1 MTGLSSS
8 PRPHLVEGEN
18 PLPQVVLL
26 LPQMH
31 AHARTHSQYIL
42 GQSFLYN
49 FSLVEG
55 YLLLPKTDSQNDK
68 SKLLVLEIA
77 THCRNIYF
85 LATKAL

>member
-1 MTGLSSS
+1 M
-8 PRPHLVEGEN
+8 VEGEN

-42 GQSFLYN
+42 GQSFLYD
-49 FSLVEG
+49 FPLVEG

-68 SKLLVLEIA
+68 FKFLVLEIA
-77 THCRNIYF
+77 THCRNIYYF
-85 LATKAL
+85 LTTKAL